1 MQLKMFAQC
10 SPRSMNILLCVLT
23 DITAAVRQ
31 DLRYQLTVSHV
42 RTLTSVWRIVMD
54 VVSSVLTLPVALYVP
69 AMMVILCTM
78 VSRLL

>member
-10 SPRSMNILLCVLT
+10 SPRSMNILLYVLT

-54 VVSSVLTLPVALYVP
+54 VVSSVSTLPVALYVP
-69 AMMVILCTM
+69 AMMVILCSM
-78 VSRLL
+78 VSRPL